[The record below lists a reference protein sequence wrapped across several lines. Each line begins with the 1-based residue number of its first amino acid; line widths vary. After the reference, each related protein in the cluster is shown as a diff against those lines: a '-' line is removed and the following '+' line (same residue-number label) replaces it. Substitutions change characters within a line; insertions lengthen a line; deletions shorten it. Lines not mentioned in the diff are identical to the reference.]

1 MAKGVGEDPDG
12 TGGGRRRTRLSPE
25 ARERE
30 IVRAAIGF
38 FAQNGFA
45 GQTRELAASLGVSQA
60 LIFRYFPTKEDLIDR
75 VYEEVFGKEW
85 ELDLPLLAD
94 RSRPLEA
101 RLKGFYRGYA
111 GLILGHEYTRL
122 LLHAALAGVNF
133 HERLFA
139 RIATMIYPAVLGE
152 LRAHYG
158 RSTLAQ
164 VPMTNGEIEAIWGL
178 HAAIFFIAIREH
190 VFGLPVPPADE
201 VVDLKVETFLG
212 GVAAV
217 LPDAPKAPDA

>member
-1 MAKGVGEDPDG
+1 MGERAGEDRDG
-12 TGGGRRRTRLSPE
+12 TGGGRRRTRLSPQ

-30 IVRAAIGF
+30 IVRSAIGF
-38 FAQNGFA
+38 FAQNGFS
-45 GQTRELAASLGVSQA
+45 GQTRELAAGLGISQA

-75 VYEEVFGKEW
+75 VYEEIFGKEW
-85 ELDLPLLAD
+85 ELDLAVLAD
-94 RSRPLEA
+94 RSQPLEA
-101 RLKGFYRGYA
+101 RLKAFYRGYA

-152 LRAHYG
+152 LRADYG
-158 RSTLAQ
+158 RPTLAQ

-178 HAAIFFIAIREH
+178 HAAIFFIGIREH

-201 VVDLKVETFLG
+201 IVDLKVETFLG

-217 LPDAPKAPDA
+217 LPGATTASGA

>member
-1 MAKGVGEDPDG
+1 MGEHDEGEDLDG
-12 TGGGRRRTRLSPE
+12 AGGRRRTRLSPE

-30 IVRAAIGF
+30 IVQSAIGF
-38 FAQNGFA
+38 FAQNGFS
-45 GQTRELAASLGVSQA
+45 GQTRELANGLGISQA

-75 VYEEVFGKEW
+75 VYDEIFGKEW
-85 ELDLPLLAD
+85 ELDLPLLVD
-94 RSRPLEA
+94 RTRPLDA

-139 RIATMIYPAVLGE
+139 RIATLIYPAVLGE

-158 RSTLAQ
+158 RPTLAQ

-178 HAAIFFIAIREH
+178 HAAIFFIGIREH
-190 VFGLPVPPADE
+190 VFGLPIPPADE

-217 LPDAPKAPDA
+217 LPETPAAPGA